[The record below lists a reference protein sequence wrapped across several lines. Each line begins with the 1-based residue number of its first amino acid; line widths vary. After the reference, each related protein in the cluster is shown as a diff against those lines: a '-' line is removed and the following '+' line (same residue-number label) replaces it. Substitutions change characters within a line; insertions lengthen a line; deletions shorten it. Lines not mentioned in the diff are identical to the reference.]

1 MKHRALKISLLSL
14 GGLLVVLI
22 GAIAV
27 AIWYVFTP
35 EKLTPIAREQA
46 AKYLTCRTEIGQ
58 VDLTFFSTF
67 PEFGLRLTDVVL
79 TATPDSTATAEA
91 DAATCAGDT
100 IAAIRSCVAIIDPM
114 AYLKENAVVIKKF
127 LLSDTQANVYFRADG
142 SSNLDIVATTEET
155 TTEEDTTAT
164 SFSLDRVSLADINI
178 EHLNLHFRDDQ
189 SGLNCHLHDA
199 TLGLS
204 FEGTLGDNLNP
215 VQLSSDGITL
225 QLHEAAYADSL
236 YDVSL
241 YELAARL
248 TPVRLDHDN
257 LSLGLE
263 VSLDSVRFV
272 QPGDTPLTASLQ
284 EVRLSIPQLTHD
296 TAWNVQAQLSLGDV
310 QVAGGKDLYVDH
322 QPVSLQLAARANEA
336 LSLIDVQP
344 SALTYAGHTID
355 FTAQV
360 DMPDSLTTRVGATFG
375 LQQTELADLWALV
388 PEFVTKQLDR
398 MQFAGTLDLNGS
410 AAITMEGDALAIDSF
425 RVASHIEG
433 VEVEMGKSLKVT
445 ASKNEVL
452 TSYPAAGRPSDILTD
467 LTAENIR
474 CIIQDSSTIDADLNA
489 LTFSGYISDKILS
502 GSSDIPAVD
511 AKWTLTKLAAA
522 IDDMEAKAQTL
533 SGSVKLPASKA
544 TAAIPP
550 LTTTVNA
557 AELAFRMDTVQLLAD
572 GIHATVGVTAQRGG
586 HSRFSVQYQGDQLSA
601 HMGEALKFET
611 QSLSMKAEVTDE
623 ILASAPTDDE
633 LNDLNA
639 LGKLLLK
646 YDPALN
652 VDLKGAV
659 LTSSDIKLPIE
670 IPSIDFQLNLGKCLI
685 NKSNLKVGNS
695 DFALEGQVTNLREY
709 LLDKDLLTG
718 NLKFTSD
725 YTDVYQLMDLV
736 DGLGATDST
745 TVASATTDATAP
757 ASADS
762 TTTEGDPFIVPKGVD
777 FTLDTRINHAMVGEN
792 DFSNLGGSVTVRD
805 GVLVLEEMGFSSKAA
820 RMQLTAMYKSEM
832 RNHLF
837 VGANFH
843 LLDIEIADLLKLIPD
858 IDTIVPMLSAFDGK
872 AEFHLAAETNLTSNY
887 DIKMSTLK
895 ATAAIE
901 GKDLVVLDNET
912 FSTIAKYLM
921 FNKKTEN
928 KIDSISVEMAVA
940 RRKATLYP
948 FLISMDKYQA
958 VVAGTHNLSGNMS
971 CNYNVSITDWPLP
984 GIHPGVDIS
993 GDMTDLDNL
1002 SFKLLANGKYANLYR
1017 PEKRNATQSQVL
1029 ELKQLIS
1036 QSLKRTVKE
1045 TNTVTPVYNQEGGL

>member
-1 MKHRALKISLLSL
+1 MKHRALKISLLSV
-14 GGLLVVLI
+14 GGLVVVIL

-27 AIWYVFTP
+27 AVWYVFTP

-46 AKYLTCRTEIGQ
+46 AKYLTCQTEIGQ

-79 TATPDSTATAEA
+79 TAAPDSTTADTEA
-91 DAATCAGDT
+91 KTCAGDT
-100 IAAIRSCVAIIDPM
+100 IAAISSCVAIIDPL
-114 AYLKENAVVIKKF
+114 AYLKDNAVVIKKF
-127 LLSDTQANVYFRADG
+127 LLTDTQANVHFRADG
-142 SSNLDIVATTEET
+142 SSNLDIVAATDEQ

-164 SFSLDRVSLADINI
+164 SFSLDRVSLADIHI
-178 EHLNLHFRDDQ
+178 ERLNLHFRDDQ

-199 TLGLS
+199 TVGLS
-204 FEGTLGDNLNP
+204 FEGTLGDDMNP
-215 VQLSSDGITL
+215 VQLSSDGVTL
-225 QLHEAAYADSL
+225 ALHEAAYADSL
-236 YDVSL
+236 YDVAL

-257 LSLGLE
+257 LQLGLE
-263 VSLDSVRFV
+263 LSLDSLRFA
-272 QPGDTPLTASLQ
+272 QPGDTPLTAAL
-284 EVRLSIPQLTHD
+284 ERVRLTIPQLTHD
-296 TAWNVQAQLSLGDV
+296 TAWDVQAELSLGDV
-310 QVAGGKDLYVDH
+310 RVAGGKDLYVDH
-322 QPVSLQLAARANEA
+322 QPVELQLTAHANEA
-336 LSLIDVQP
+336 LSLIDVLQP
-344 SALTYAGHTID
+344 SALTYAGHKVD
-355 FTAQV
+355 FSAQV
-360 DMPDSLTTRVGATFG
+360 ALPDSTTTRVGATFG

-388 PEFVTKQLDR
+388 PEFVTRQLER
-398 MQFAGTLDLNGS
+398 MQFAGTLDLHGS
-410 AAITMEGDALAIDSF
+410 AAITMQGDALAIDSF
-425 RVASHIEG
+425 QVSSHIEG

-445 ASKNEVL
+445 ASKNEVH
-452 TSYPAAGRPSDILTD
+452 TSYPAAGRPTDILTD

-474 CIIQDSSTIDADLNA
+474 CLIQDSSKIDADLNA
-489 LTFSGYISDKILS
+489 LTFQGYISDKILS

-511 AKWTLTKLAAA
+511 ATWTLTRLAAA

-533 SGSVKLPASKA
+533 SGSVNLPASKS
-544 TAAIPP
+544 TVAIPP
-550 LTTTVNA
+550 LTTSVNA

-586 HSRFSVQYQGDQLSA
+586 HSRFSVRYQGNQLTA
-601 HMGEALKFET
+601 RMGNALKFET
-611 QSLSMKAEVTDE
+611 KSLGMKAAVTDE

-646 YDPALN
+646 YDPALD
-652 VDLKGAV
+652 VDLKEAV
-659 LTSSDIKLPIE
+659 LTSSDITLPIE
-670 IPSIDFQLNLGKCLI
+670 IPSIDFRLNLGQCQI
-685 NKSNLKVGNS
+685 NKSSLKVGNS
-695 DFALEGQVTNLREY
+695 DFALEGKVTNLREY
-709 LLDKDLLTG
+709 LLDEGLLTG

-736 DGLGATDST
+736 DGFGATDST
-745 TVASATTDATAP
+745 AVASTTAETAD
-757 ASADS
+757 ADS
-762 TTTEGDPFIVPKGVD
+762 TAADEGDPFIVPKGVD

-792 DFSNLGGSVTVRD
+792 DFSDLGGSVTVRD

-820 RMQLTAMYKSEM
+820 RMQLTAMYKSEL

-858 IDTIVPMLSAFDGK
+858 IDTIVPMLSSFDGK

-901 GKDLVVLDNET
+901 GQNLVVLDNET
-912 FSTIAKYLM
+912 FSTLAKYLM

-928 KIDSISVEMAVA
+928 KIDSLSVELAVA

-948 FLISMDKYQA
+948 FLIKMDKYQA
-958 VVAGTHNLSGNMS
+958 VVAGSHNLTGNMS

-984 GIHPGVDIS
+984 GVHPGVDVS

-1002 SFKLLANGKYANLYR
+1002 SFKLLAKGKYANLYR

-1029 ELKQLIS
+1029 ELKQLIN

-1045 TNTVTPVYNQEGGL
+1045 TNSVTPVYNQEGGL